1 MKKLFLSL
9 VAAIAA
15 ATATFAQSSLIAT
28 LTHEG
33 NVTVFH
39 GNSSFKD
46 AMAAAVDGDVISLAG
61 GIYNATDIKKGIT
74 LRGSGSERDTISN
87 TYPTEIRGRFDI
99 NIPDSCSSLVIEG
112 VRCSDDVSLI
122 NLKNPVFMK
131 SRFKSIYAP
140 NLGYKVENLTMLQCR
155 IDYYLFLNDYCTG
168 TFINCFLQS
177 LIGKSLDISNCF
189 VAYNYASIFTDHYT
203 YPKPSNIT
211 ESLLKNCMIYTFY
224 STEESLPSTDMV
236 YNCIC
241 FGSNVFNNHQLNNNI
256 TLSSQVDWDAMFSG
270 AGYFE
275 LTNEAKEKYKG
286 DDGTEVGI
294 YGGSLPYDQ
303 HIAKP
308 QITKCNIAQKTTAD
322 GKLSVDIEV
331 KGVE

>member
-9 VAAIAA
+9 VAAIVA

-33 NVTVFH
+33 HVTVFH

-112 VRCSDDVSLI
+112 VRCSDGVSLI

-131 SRFKSIYAP
+131 SRFKSIYAQ

-155 IDYYLFLNDYCTG
+155 IDY
-168 TFINCFLQS
+168 S
-177 LIGKSLDISNCF
+177 
-189 VAYNYASIFTDHYT
+189 
-203 YPKPSNIT
+203 
-211 ESLLKNCMIYTFY
+211 
-224 STEESLPSTDMV
+224 
-236 YNCIC
+236 
-241 FGSNVFNNHQLNNNI
+241 
-256 TLSSQVDWDAMFSG
+256 
-270 AGYFE
+270 
-275 LTNEAKEKYKG
+275 
-286 DDGTEVGI
+286 
-294 YGGSLPYDQ
+294 
-303 HIAKP
+303 
-308 QITKCNIAQKTTAD
+308 
-322 GKLSVDIEV
+322 
-331 KGVE
+331 